1 MRAARRVSS
10 VTVFPE
16 TLWKPTSRWPDPKEK
31 PIMTTYPRTDIDE
44 ELLAADLASG
54 FYTQE
59 QLARRHGVSVSLIGK
74 IARGQRHAGVAQQ
87 VERIRWAVAGRAE
100 RRLAGLVEPAIDVL
114 AAALRGEAT
123 PTALRAAQEILN
135 RALGKAGAKKPPPE
149 KPPRTVKE
157 ELDLLKLSLPLQRM
171 IVAEMGGPTDDASWT
186 VQPPNNKPGLYT
198 GAKWGLDAA
207 KQAPPPAVVAAEP
220 PEPPPEPKPKP
231 AARPRRKAK
240 GRRTDPPAAAAPAPA
255 AVADVHPVPPRR
267 SNAKFIIAV
276 RERHRRIRERGLV

>member
-1 MRAARRVSS
+1 
-10 VTVFPE
+10 
-16 TLWKPTSRWPDPKEK
+16 
-31 PIMTTYPRTDIDE
+31 MTTNPRTDIDE

-54 FYTQE
+54 FYTQK

-123 PTALRAAQEILN
+123 PTALRAAQEVLN

-207 KQAPPPAVVAAEP
+207 KQAPPPAVVADEPAEAAEP
-220 PEPPPEPKPKP
+220 AQAPKPAKPAERPHEPKPKP

-240 GRRTDPPAAAAPAPA
+240 GRRTDPPAAAAA
-255 AVADVHPVPPRR
+255 AAEPVADVHPVPPRR